1 MVMVSRE
8 RALEVEARDLWLT
21 LRQEPPPAN
30 LSGQEM
36 LVLLIESSPAPTY
49 DRLQSPFL
57 RSSQISRP
65 LASQA

>member
-1 MVMVSRE
+1 
-8 RALEVEARDLWLT
+8 
-21 LRQEPPPAN
+21 
-30 LSGQEM
+30 M
-36 LVLLIESSPAPTY
+36 LFLLIESSPASTY

>member
-1 MVMVSRE
+1 MMMESRE
-8 RALEVEARDLWLT
+8 RALEVEARDLWQAI
-21 LRQEPPPAN
+21 RQDAPPEDM
-30 LSGQEM
+30 SGAEM

-65 LASQA
+65 LG